1 MGTVVSFAA
10 VPRTKGWTDQEKAEI
25 FRAAGMLA
33 ARGLPFD
40 TASGVSDAGDPWFVL
55 TGRDTGEVLVHF
67 ARIDGQFVAH
77 YTSANVLLRGRE
89 FRELID
95 RVLFGPTPAAQRTAA
110 ETLSSSGVTA
120 VLAYILVQQV
130 EAAVAAVR
138 EELEGEAAAQIVEG
152 GPAAQAA
159 PRAEIAG
166 HDAPAAPQQPDAP
179 ASVETARAEE
189 ARAPEP
195 AAKAPSSGG
204 GSAPT
209 IHYDAG
215 AIGPALVK
223 AAVSA
228 SPNVTVIRGTSGNDS
243 LTGTNG
249 DDIIFGGAG
258 NDTISAL
265 AGNDTVDA
273 GAGDDV
279 VAAGEG
285 ADLVAAG
292 LGDDRVDGGAGSD
305 TILGG
310 FGDDT
315 LDGGAGNDTVAGGAG
330 NDLARAAAG
339 NDLVIGGAGADTI
352 SGGQGHD
359 LLVAGTGNDT
369 VVIGQGSDI
378 AIGGL
383 GADTFV
389 VLQTA
394 AQDGT
399 VTGTEFAQLVRSLTA
414 GKVEIAPSVD
424 WQAFLARG
432 SLTSNLIADFSQ
444 SQGDKLGLGSV
455 SDVGTFT
462 AAATPGSFEFISAF
476 PFSGDGSRQLRV
488 VIANGTTTIQAD
500 IDGDGKADFAV
511 ELLGVVKITQSDFVG

>member
-130 EAAVAAVR
+130 QAAVAAVR
-138 EELEGEAAAQIVEG
+138 DELDGEAQGAPTADLE
-152 GPAAQAA
+152 PAGSSAA
-159 PRAEIAG
+159 PVEVAEHVA
-166 HDAPAAPQQPDAP
+166 APAPQQQLQPPAAEAP
-179 ASVETARAEE
+179 RSDET
-189 ARAPEP
+189 PTPTPVP
-195 AAKAPSSGG
+195 AAKTAVSG
-204 GSAPT
+204 GSAAPAVQ
-209 IHYDAG
+209 YDTA
-215 AIGPALVK
+215 AIGPALLK

-228 SPNVTVIRGTSGNDS
+228 APGATVIRGTAGDDR
-243 LTGTNG
+243 LTGTDG
-249 DDIIFGGAG
+249 DDVIFGGAG
-258 NDTISAL
+258 NDTIAAL
-265 AGNDTVDA
+265 AGDDTVDAGSGDDLVVAGEGADIVAAGTGNDTVD
-273 GAGDDV
+273 G
-279 VAAGEG
+279 GEG
-285 ADLVAAG
+285 H
-292 LGDDRVDGGAGSD
+292 D

-310 FGDDT
+310 M
-315 LDGGAGNDTVAGGAG
+315 G
-330 NDLARAAAG
+330 NDLARGAAG
-339 NDLVIGGAGADTI
+339 NDLVIGGAGNDTI
-352 SGGQGHD
+352 AGGLGHD
-359 LLVAGTGNDT
+359 LLLGGTGSDT
-369 VVIGQGSDI
+369 VILGQGSDI
-378 AIGGL
+378 AVGGL

-399 VTGTEFAQLVRSLTA
+399 VTGLEFAQLVRSLTA

-424 WQAFLARG
+424 WQSFLARG

-444 SQGDKLGLGSV
+444 GQGDRLGFGSV
-455 SDVGTFT
+455 TEVGAFT
-462 AAATPGSFEFISAF
+462 AVAAPGSFEFISAF
-476 PFSGDGSRQLRV
+476 PFSGDGARQLRV
-488 VIANGTTTIQAD
+488 VISNGTTTIEAD
-500 IDGDGKADFAV
+500 INGDGKADFAV
-511 ELLGVVKITQSDFVG
+511 ELLGVVKITPADFAG